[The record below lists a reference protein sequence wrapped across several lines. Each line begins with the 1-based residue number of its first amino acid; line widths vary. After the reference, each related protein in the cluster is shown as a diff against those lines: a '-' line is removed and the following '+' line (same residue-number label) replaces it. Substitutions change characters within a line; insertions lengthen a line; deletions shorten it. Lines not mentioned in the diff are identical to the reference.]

1 MTEQKTVNNNPAEK
15 ITPSGDL
22 ILITPTDGVE
32 FENPTK
38 GIILGDGDGSLSAI
52 CSNGKAVVLAA
63 AFLTTGVLYPF
74 ELKEIKDTG
83 TGATTV
89 LGLF

>member
-1 MTEQKTVNNNPAEK
+1 MTAQKTVNNNPAEK
-15 ITPSGDL
+15 ITSSGDL
-22 ILITPTDGVE
+22 VVITPTDDLE
-32 FENPTK
+32 FEHYTK
-38 GIILGDGDGSLSAI
+38 GIIMGDGDGSLSAI

-63 AFLTTGVLYPF
+63 GYLTTGAMYPF

-83 TGATTV
+83 TGATTI